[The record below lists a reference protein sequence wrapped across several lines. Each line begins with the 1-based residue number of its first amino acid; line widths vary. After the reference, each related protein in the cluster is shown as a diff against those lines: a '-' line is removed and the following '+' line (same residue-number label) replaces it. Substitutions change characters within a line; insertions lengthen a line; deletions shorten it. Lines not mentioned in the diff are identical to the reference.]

1 MIMKIAKAISSELVI
16 ITPTFTAKLRQKRS
30 MQFQKSE
37 KSDLI
42 LQFQVLI
49 LLLPLFPFSDE
60 IVN

>member
-1 MIMKIAKAISSELVI
+1 
-16 ITPTFTAKLRQKRS
+16 

-49 LLLPLFPFSDE
+49 LLLPLSLSLTKLLVNTDLSTSKLVLL
-60 IVN
+60 IV